1 METSL
6 SRKSDLNA
14 GQWKNSP
21 GCQSKEWTEI
31 DNFLGYGF
39 AAAFDIAYVGCLFIL
54 EGHLHIPVGI
64 RACWWHMEHRRCIVE
79 AGDQL
84 ALLCQ
89 MHSIISTATFFCSY
103 LDQLWNVPVT
113 CILPGIPKK
122 MQCFS
127 WRTLK
132 TVSWVSVSP
141 SNFQESFFWLMRRGY
156 LILLKG

>member
-6 SRKSDLNA
+6 SRESDLNA

-84 ALLCQ
+84 ALLYQ

-103 LDQLWNVPVT
+103 LDQLCYCTSNLYSTRNTKENAVFF
-113 CILPGIPKK
+113 LENSENS
-122 MQCFS
+122 F
-127 WRTLK
+127 L
-132 TVSWVSVSP
+132 SVCQP
-141 SNFQESFFWLMRRGY
+141 F
-156 LILLKG
+156 